1 MNTRRE
7 LVLGMGTLGA
17 AALAPTVWR
26 GAEAQ
31 PRLAIAFSSRI
42 PNTPLVSHEGKKVR
56 FYDDLVRGKV
66 VAINMM
72 YVACADIC
80 PTATANLRK
89 VQQLLGAR
97 VGRDVFMYSLSLQPE
112 LDTPE
117 LLKAYVE
124 LHHVDPGW
132 LFLTGA
138 AADIE
143 ELRYSLGFS
152 DPDPQVDRDQT
163 THTGML
169 RIGNDTYQ
177 RWTMAPALAE
187 PRQILATINHVSRTL
202 TF

>member
-7 LVLGMGTLGA
+7 LVLGMTTLGA
-17 AALAPTVWR
+17 AAIAPTVWR

-31 PRLAIAFSSRI
+31 PQLAITSSSRI
-42 PNTPLVSHEGKKVR
+42 PNIPLVSHEGKNLR

-66 VAINMM
+66 VTINMM

-97 VGRDVFMYSLSLQPE
+97 AGRDVFMYSLSLQPE

-117 LLKAYVE
+117 LLKTYAE
-124 LHHVDPGW
+124 LHHVEPGW

-138 AADIE
+138 ADDIE

-152 DPDPQVDRDQT
+152 DPDPLVDRDQT

-169 RIGNDTYQ
+169 RIGNDAFQ